1 MRAIHAMGRA
11 VFGGFF
17 LYSGINHF
25 KHHDAM
31 SGYAASKGL
40 SNPDLNVEVS
50 GALLIATGASLV
62 LGVKPKLGALGVA
75 GFLAGAAT
83 IFHDFWNVEDPQQR
97 QGELI
102 HFTKDIALAGAALAI
117 LDSD

>member
-1 MRAIHAMGRA
+1 MRVVHAMGRA

-25 KHHDAM
+25 MHHDSM
-31 SGYAASKGL
+31 TGYAESKGL
-40 SNPDLNVEVS
+40 KYPDLGVEAS
-50 GALLIATGASLV
+50 GALLIATGASL
-62 LGVKPKLGALGVA
+62 LMGVKPKMGALGVA
-75 GFLAGAAT
+75 GFLGASAT

-102 HFTKDIALAGAALAI
+102 HFAKDVALAGAALAI

>member
-1 MRAIHAMGRA
+1 MRVLHAMGRA

-40 SNPDLNVEVS
+40 SNPDLSVEIS

-62 LGVKPKLGALGVA
+62 LGVKPKLGALGVI
-75 GFLAGAAT
+75 GFLAGSAT
-83 IFHDFWNVEDPQQR
+83 VFHDFWNVEDPQQR

-102 HFTKDIALAGAALAI
+102 HFGKDVALAGAALAI
-117 LDSD
+117 LDRD